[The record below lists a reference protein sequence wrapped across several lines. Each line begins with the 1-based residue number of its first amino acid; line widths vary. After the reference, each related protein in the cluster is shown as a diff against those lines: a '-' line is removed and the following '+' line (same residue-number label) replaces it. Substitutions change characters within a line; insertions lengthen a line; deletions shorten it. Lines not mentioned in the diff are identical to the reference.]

1 MSFPE
6 WEKVK
11 RTHSD
16 SRNALIELAAAL
28 TRDARDFTT
37 GSNDLVRISS
47 DVRALAYKQPREVQ
61 VAVPLLADQIYQ
73 WSLKLSRLA
82 AKYGVSL

>member
-28 TRDARDFTT
+28 TRDAREFT
-37 GSNDLVRISS
+37 SLSDDLLRISNEIK
-47 DVRALAYKQPREVQ
+47 ALEWSPKEEVQ
-61 VAVPLLADQIYQ
+61 RKSPILRDQVYSFSVKLA
-73 WSLKLSRLA
+73 KLA
-82 AKYGVSL
+82 AKYGVSI